1 MDFFDMILA
10 YMRRLARLD
19 FEKFSRRLSYS
30 GFLITKALTFAPEG
44 FDCREESI
52 KLKGA
57 SGEIVFA
64 IF

>member
-1 MDFFDMILA
+1 
-10 YMRRLARLD
+10 
-19 FEKFSRRLSYS
+19 
-30 GFLITKALTFAPEG
+30 LITKALTFAPEG

-64 IF
+64 LIWLRLRALAESLPKP